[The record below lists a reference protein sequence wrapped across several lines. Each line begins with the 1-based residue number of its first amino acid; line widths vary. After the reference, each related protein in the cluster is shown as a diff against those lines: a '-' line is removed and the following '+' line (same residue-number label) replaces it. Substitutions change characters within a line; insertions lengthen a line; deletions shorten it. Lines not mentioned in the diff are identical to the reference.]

1 MPGSGS
7 SATSAGER
15 AGERARL
22 FVALELPEAV
32 RAELEVWGAAQL
44 PDQAGLRVVEPAAL
58 HVTLCFLGLRAVEQI
73 PRIAAAYEAAV
84 AGPVAELTLG
94 APTWLGTKRARVITV
109 ELADASGALA
119 RLQQA
124 IARALV
130 AAGCCEPEARPF
142 LAHVTVARVGRRSQ
156 LIRRELEPP
165 APVTFEGRDV
175 TLFRSWA
182 GLGARRRPAGGKY
195 EALRTTSLR
204 G

>member
-15 AGERARL
+15 ARL
-22 FVALELPEAV
+22 FVALELPGAV

-44 PDQAGLRVVEPAAL
+44 PEQAGLRVVEPEAL
-58 HVTLCFLGLRAVEQI
+58 HVTLCFLGWRPVDQVE
-73 PRIAAAYEAAV
+73 RIAATYEAA
-84 AGPVAELTLG
+84 ASGPIAELTLG
-94 APTWLGTKRARVITV
+94 APTWLGTRRARVIAV
-109 ELADASGALA
+109 ALADASGELA
-119 RLQQA
+119 RLQKA
-124 IARALV
+124 IAQALL
-130 AAGCCEPEARPF
+130 AAGCYEPEARPF
-142 LAHVTVARVGRRSQ
+142 LAHVTVARVGRRDQ

-165 APVTFEGRDV
+165 APITFEGRDV

-182 GLGARRRPAGGKY
+182 GLGARRRPTGAKY

>member
-1 MPGSGS
+1 VPGSRS
-7 SATSAGER
+7 SATSARER
-15 AGERARL
+15 AERARL
-22 FVALELPEAV
+22 FVALELPGPV

-44 PDQAGLRVVEPAAL
+44 PEQAGLRVVEPAAL
-58 HVTLCFLGLRAVEQI
+58 HVTLCFLGWRAVEQI

-84 AGPVAELTLG
+84 DGPAAALTLG
-94 APTWLGTKRARVITV
+94 APAWLGTKRARVIAV

-130 AAGCCEPEARPF
+130 AAGSYEPEARPF

-165 APVTFEGRDV
+165 SPITFAGRDV

-182 GLGARRRPAGGKY
+182 GLGARRRPAGPKY